1 LGYGTHITGTGGNT
15 NGFDRT
21 ALNTSTLYTLNTTT
35 QAWVGVGSTAGTL
48 AAGDAYRVLI
58 RGDRSTNLNNNNA
71 TAAAT
76 TIRTKGAPKV
86 GLHSVSSSL
95 STIADGWSLVGNPY
109 QALVDL
115 RGVSTTNLTPYYSIW
130 DPQRGTRGT
139 YISYHLGTGIKSNVA
154 SDVNELVQPGQAF
167 FVQTLN
173 AGAATLT
180 FEESNKAPLGTH
192 TRVFRPMVSYPV
204 LNVALN
210 YTDSL
215 ANGAPEMDAFA
226 VVFDN
231 SFSNSV
237 DKEDG
242 PKNYNQDDNMGISR
256 DGKLLAMELRD
267 MYNATTVI
275 PMNMVNYVRQN
286 YTMRINWS
294 NPVDV
299 GYEAYLK
306 DNYTG
311 ATQTIS
317 FSSNTDYVFT
327 VNSSI
332 AASKATDRFSILFLP
347 TSALPVSG
355 LTLNGTAEGKQVKL
369 QFEAI
374 NEKEMAGYTI
384 ERSADGIRFE
394 QIGEQAAV
402 NGTTG
407 VNRLYGYTDKQPVNG
422 NNYYRIKGTSLDGQ
436 VQYSNIKLIKFGN
449 SMPTVLVAPNPAN
462 SDRLQLKVSQL
473 LKGSYTLTVTDVLG
487 RVFCQKEL
495 VYDGVSGKMEL
506 KFPTV
511 AKNGSYY
518 VKVDGEGG
526 SFTEAFIIR

>member
-1 LGYGTHITGTGGNT
+1 
-15 NGFDRT
+15 
-21 ALNTSTLYTLNTTT
+21 
-35 QAWVGVGSTAGTL
+35 
-48 AAGDAYRVLI
+48 
-58 RGDRSTNLNNNNA
+58 
-71 TAAAT
+71 
-76 TIRTKGAPKV
+76 
-86 GLHSVSSSL
+86 
-95 STIADGWSLVGNPY
+95 
-109 QALVDL
+109 
-115 RGVSTTNLTPYYSIW
+115 
-130 DPQRGTRGT
+130 
-139 YISYHLGTGIKSNVA
+139 
-154 SDVNELVQPGQAF
+154 
-167 FVQTLN
+167 
-173 AGAATLT
+173 
-180 FEESNKAPLGTH
+180 
-192 TRVFRPMVSYPV
+192 
-204 LNVALN
+204 
-210 YTDSL
+210 
-215 ANGAPEMDAFA
+215 
-226 VVFDN
+226 
-231 SFSNSV
+231 
-237 DKEDG
+237 
-242 PKNYNQDDNMGISR
+242 MGITR

-286 YTMRINWS
+286 YTMRMNWS

-355 LTLNGTAEGKQVKL
+355 LVLNGAVEGKQVKL
-369 QFEAI
+369 QFEAL
-374 NEKEMAGYTI
+374 NEREMAGYEI

-394 QIGEQAAV
+394 QIGEQSAV

-407 VNRLYGYTDKQPVNG
+407 VNQLYGYTDKQPVIG

-449 SMPTVLVAPNPAN
+449 TMPTVTVAPNPAGN
-462 SDRLQLKVSQL
+462 DKIKLKVAQL
-473 LKGSYTLTVTDVLG
+473 LKGSYTLTVTDALG

-506 KFPTV
+506 KFPSV
-511 AKNGSYY
+511 AKSGSYY
-518 VKVDGEGG
+518 VQVNGEGG

>member
-1 LGYGTHITGTGGNT
+1 
-15 NGFDRT
+15 
-21 ALNTSTLYTLNTTT
+21 
-35 QAWVGVGSTAGTL
+35 
-48 AAGDAYRVLI
+48 
-58 RGDRSTNLNNNNA
+58 
-71 TAAAT
+71 
-76 TIRTKGAPKV
+76 
-86 GLHSVSSSL
+86 
-95 STIADGWSLVGNPY
+95 
-109 QALVDL
+109 
-115 RGVSTTNLTPYYSIW
+115 
-130 DPQRGTRGT
+130 
-139 YISYHLGTGIKSNVA
+139 
-154 SDVNELVQPGQAF
+154 
-167 FVQTLN
+167 
-173 AGAATLT
+173 
-180 FEESNKAPLGTH
+180 
-192 TRVFRPMVSYPV
+192 MVSYPV

-242 PKNYNQDDNMGISR
+242 QKNYNQDDNMGISR

-275 PMNMVNYVRQN
+275 PMNMVNYVRTD

-294 NPVDV
+294 NPVDA

-355 LTLNGTAEGKQVKL
+355 LTLSGNAEGKQVKL
-369 QFEAI
+369 QFTAL
-374 NEKEMAGYTI
+374 NERDMAGYEI
-384 ERSADGIRFE
+384 ERSANGVSFE
-394 QIGEQAAV
+394 KIGEQA
-402 NGTTG
+402 
-407 VNRLYGYTDKQPVNG
+407 PING
-422 NNYYRIKGTSLDGQ
+422 NVASRSYAYIDNKPITGNNFYRIKGTSVNGQ
-436 VQYSNIKLIKFGN
+436 VQYSNVKLIKVGS

-473 LKGSYTLTVTDVLG
+473 LKGSYTLTVTDALG

-495 VYDGVSGKMEL
+495 VYDGASGKMEL
-506 KFPTV
+506 KFPSV
-511 AKNGSYY
+511 AKSGSYY
-518 VKVDGEGG
+518 VTVNGEGG

>member
-1 LGYGTHITGTGGNT
+1 
-15 NGFDRT
+15 
-21 ALNTSTLYTLNTTT
+21 
-35 QAWVGVGSTAGTL
+35 
-48 AAGDAYRVLI
+48 
-58 RGDRSTNLNNNNA
+58 
-71 TAAAT
+71 
-76 TIRTKGAPKV
+76 
-86 GLHSVSSSL
+86 
-95 STIADGWSLVGNPY
+95 
-109 QALVDL
+109 LVDL

-130 DPQRGTRGT
+130 DPQRGTRGA
-139 YISYHLGTGIKSNVA
+139 YVSYHLGTGIKSNVA

-173 AGAATLT
+173 NGAATLT
-180 FEESNKAPLGTH
+180 FDESNKAPLGTQ

-242 PKNYNQDDNMGISR
+242 MKNYNQDDNMGISR

-267 MYNATTVI
+267 MYDVSTVI

-286 YTMRINWS
+286 YTLRMNWS
-294 NPVDV
+294 NPIDA

-347 TSALPVSG
+347 SSALPVSG
-355 LTLNGTAEGKQVKL
+355 LELNGTAEGKQVKL
-369 QFEAI
+369 QFTAL
-374 NEKEMAGYTI
+374 NERDMAGYEI
-384 ERSADGIRFE
+384 EHSTDGVRFTK
-394 QIGEQAAV
+394 IGDQPAV
-402 NGTTG
+402 NGIASARSYAFIH
-407 VNRLYGYTDKQPVNG
+407 NKPVEG
-422 NNYYRIKGTSLDGQ
+422 NNYYRVKGTSLNGQ
-436 VQYSNIKLIKFGN
+436 EQYSNVKLIRLG
-449 SMPTVLVAPNPAN
+449 SGLPTVMVAPNPAGK
-462 SDRLQLKVSQL
+462 DKVVLKVSQL
-473 LKGSYTLTVTDVLG
+473 LKGNYTVTVTDALG
-487 RVFCQKEL
+487 RIFSQKEM
-495 VYDGVSGKMEL
+495 VYDGVSGIMEL
-506 KFPTV
+506 KFPTI
-511 AKNGSYY
+511 AKSGSYY
-518 VKVDGEGG
+518 VKVVGEGG
-526 SFTEAFIIR
+526 NFTEAFIIQ